1 MQLLGGSGPIGTDQ
15 TAAAYAHHR
24 RYYCW
29 SSGTIHSQ
37 DQSHQQ
43 SHHQLQLQPQSQSQ
57 SQSELQAQLQQQ
69 SLHPVFARTLG
80 RMPPIIPSSRNE
92 AILRRSDAAVDNA
105 RAETHEKLGNQR
117 HDSSHAAPTTRSI
130 TSIASVAAGSGTD
143 QDADVARTVD
153 AQTASP
159 SPSRCCSCCSC
170 SCFQND
176 SKRST
181 QFIGQWLWF
190 QGGLYNPWA
199 SGRLQ
204 RWRSSLPTHSHSS
217 FSRFSFRRSLS
228 CKSFSSAFGQWQCL
242 DSIRS
247 GCRSTG
253 QGGATVRLPA
263 ENARRAGPVHSAPVQ
278 LRSGSRFYR
287 LQLDGQQRIFNQ
299 PRTTPRFRNGRL
311 KSKILKRKGKI

>member
-1 MQLLGGSGPIGTDQ
+1 
-15 TAAAYAHHR
+15 
-24 RYYCW
+24 
-29 SSGTIHSQ
+29 
-37 DQSHQQ
+37 
-43 SHHQLQLQPQSQSQ
+43 
-57 SQSELQAQLQQQ
+57 
-69 SLHPVFARTLG
+69 
-80 RMPPIIPSSRNE
+80 MPPIIPSSRNE

-181 QFIGQWLWF
+181 QFIG
-190 QGGLYNPWA
+190 
-199 SGRLQ
+199 
-204 RWRSSLPTHSHSS
+204 
-217 FSRFSFRRSLS
+217 
-228 CKSFSSAFGQWQCL
+228 
-242 DSIRS
+242 
-247 GCRSTG
+247 
-253 QGGATVRLPA
+253 GATVRLPA